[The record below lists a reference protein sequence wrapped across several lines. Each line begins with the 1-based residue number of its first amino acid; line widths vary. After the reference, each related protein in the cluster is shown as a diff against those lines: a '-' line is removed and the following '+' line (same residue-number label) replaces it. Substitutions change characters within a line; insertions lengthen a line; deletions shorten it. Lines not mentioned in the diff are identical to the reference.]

1 MNENNNQLALSS
13 EALSAEAGVLGS
25 MLIDEK
31 AVGPMM
37 LALTE
42 EDFLSPEGKR
52 VFQVIRDRYNRGEAV
67 DPLLVAAD
75 LGDAYR
81 PRIAEYIDWTFTS
94 ANADAYAQTL
104 KRTSRLYRLRQ
115 LGEELNRAADEE
127 ACRALI
133 DRGNLLLCERSGVRR
148 VTMEDGFREFF
159 IRHDP
164 KKPPEYF
171 KWRFGGLDEEV
182 HVAAGDMVVIGGY
195 PSAGKTAFAL
205 QIAFAGAKTRRVGF
219 FSYETA
225 ADKLHDRTVADR
237 KSVV

>member
-133 DRGNLLLCERSGVRR
+133 DRGNLLLCERPGVRR

-182 HVAAGDMVVIGGY
+182 HVAEIGRA
-195 PSAGKTAFAL
+195 SC
-205 QIAFAGAKTRRVGF
+205 RERV
-219 FSYETA
+219 
-225 ADKLHDRTVADR
+225 
-237 KSVV
+237 